1 MFMKNFIVSIFLLS
15 FTTISIFS
23 QSTNNPI
30 DVGELVQRVDSLEH
44 ELSYQKLTSE
54 INSLNFE
61 IQIFTNNVQCYSNTI
76 KIDLYTCNFNSELAT
91 SYKNFYESC
100 VSRRQAMADLI
111 ETREIYLTALITK
124 KSFSID
130 ELSYLM
136 KLYRIQKQGYNTL
149 NESVNLLKL
158 IIDEYARRI

>member
-1 MFMKNFIVSIFLLS
+1 MKNFVVSIFLLS

-23 QSTNNPI
+23 QSTSNPI

-54 INSLNFE
+54 INSLNSE
-61 IQIFTNNVQCYSNTI
+61 IQIFTNSVECYSNTI
-76 KIDLYTCNFNSELAT
+76 KINLYTSNFDSELAT
-91 SYKNFYESC
+91 SYKNFYEVC
-100 VSRRQAMADLI
+100 VSKRQAIADLI
-111 ETREIYLTALITK
+111 ETREIYLTALMTK

-136 KLYRIQKQGYNTL
+136 RIYRIQKQGYNTL
-149 NESVNLLKL
+149 DGAVNLLKL
-158 IIDEYARRI
+158 IIDEYARHI